1 MIDWKQWLV
10 VVPARLQSTRLP
22 QKPLADLAGRPLV
35 VRVYDRLRPWVEQGA
50 EVVVATDDQSVMD
63 ACHKFEVPSLMT
75 RKDHQSGTDRCAEI
89 AQDQRHSFILNVQGD
104 EPFLNLDDLE
114 GLLRKMTKEQ
124 GQMGTLVHKNM
135 RAEDFANPNCVKA
148 VFDEVGR
155 ALYFSRSPIPY
166 PRPPQQFSYFWQHV
180 GVYAFA
186 RETLLQFCRYP
197 QHHLEKTE
205 SLEQLRALGY
215 GIPILISEAKH
226 PSIGIDTPEDL
237 EAARAKFP

>member
-35 VRVYDRLRPWVEQGA
+35 VRVYDRLRPWVELGA
-50 EVVVATDDQSVMD
+50 EVVVATDDASVME
-63 ACHKFEVPSLMT
+63 ACQRFEVPSLMT

-89 AQDQRHSFILNVQGD
+89 AAQKSQTFVLNVQGD
-104 EPFLNLDDLE
+104 EPFLEREDLE
-114 GLLRKMTKEQ
+114 RLLLKMTQDQ
-124 GQMGTLVHKNM
+124 GQMGTLVHKNTSSQ
-135 RAEDFANPNCVKA
+135 DFTSPHCVKA
-148 VFDEVGR
+148 VFDETGR

-166 PRPPQQFSYFWQHV
+166 PRPPQQFSFFWQHV

-186 RETLLQFCRYP
+186 RETLLRFCHFP
-197 QHHLEKTE
+197 QHPLEISE

-237 EAARAKFP
+237 EAARARFR